1 MRIHMVLMGV
11 ILALS
16 LPLWS
21 ASKTQSLNIKLGLW
35 QTTVVTASGQ
45 LALPAEMLSRLTPE
59 QRARLE
65 ERRKADSG
73 KTHTRTYQRC
83 LTRQQLANPDF
94 TLDRQCTWTTLA
106 ATSTRIKGN
115 ASCNYRDSGMKLTGS
130 GKFVA
135 LDREHVKGSVE
146 MIATGRGGS
155 MKTRNHL
162 TSRWLGPSCG
172 SVK

>member
-1 MRIHMVLMGV
+1 MRIHIVPMGL

-21 ASKTQSLNIKLGLW
+21 ARKAQPFNIKPGLW
-35 QTTVVTASGQ
+35 QTTVVTGSGE
-45 LALPAEMLSRLTPE
+45 LALPAEMLNQLTPE

-73 KTHTRTYQRC
+73 KTHSRTYKRC
-83 LTRQQLANPDF
+83 LTRQQLASPGF

-106 ATSTRIKGN
+106 ASSTRIKGN
-115 ASCNYRDSGMKLTGS
+115 ASCTYRDSGMKLTGS

-135 LDREHVKGSVE
+135 LDREHVKGSVA
-146 MIATGRGGS
+146 MFATGRGRS
-155 MKTRNHL
+155 LDAINNF